1 MASERKLKANRRNAK
16 LSTGP
21 RDTRRTRYNAQKHGM
36 LSQAAII
43 QDGDAKEDPRELES
57 LFDELW
63 EDLKPVGKMEEI
75 LVDEIVSCVWRK
87 RRAKRAEVGEIQR
100 VADLMIPFFPIA
112 DGKSG
117 VVGLSQNL
125 PDANVL
131 EKILRYE
138 TAFDRQMYRALKEFS
153 ERQAARQARS
163 TRLGTSDNGL

>member
-117 VVGLSQNL
+117 VVGL
-125 PDANVL
+125 
-131 EKILRYE
+131 ILRYE
-138 TAFDRQMYRALKEFS
+138 TSYDRQMYRALKEFS